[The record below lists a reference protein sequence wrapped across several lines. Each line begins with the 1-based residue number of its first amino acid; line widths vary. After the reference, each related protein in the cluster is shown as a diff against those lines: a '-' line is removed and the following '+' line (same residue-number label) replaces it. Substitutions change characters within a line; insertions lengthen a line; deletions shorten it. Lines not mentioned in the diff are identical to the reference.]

1 MYSTTLQFT
10 KFQNIID
17 GKVDKE
23 STQYGYRLYNT
34 DEAVYSNVY
43 NTLEELQDD
52 LDKDTVLDHIKE
64 NHPDFYDTIEIDGG
78 FYFNDLLINL
88 DGEEI
93 GDDEDE
99 EQSSDDTLLPDNS
112 EMPNGEPK
120 YIINIPEDDVKEV
133 EQIIVEASNNLI

>member
-10 KFQNIID
+10 KFQNIVD
-17 GKVDKE
+17 GEVDKE

-52 LDKDTVLDHIKE
+52 LDRDSVLDHIKE

-78 FYFNDLLINL
+78 FYFNDSLIDL
-88 DGEEI
+88 DGDEI
-93 GDDEDE
+93 DEDDEE
-99 EQSSDDTLLPDNS
+99 KSSDETLLPDNS

-120 YIINIPEDDVKEV
+120 YIINIPEDRVKEV
-133 EQIIVEASNNLI
+133 EQIIVEASENLF

>member
-10 KFQNIID
+10 KFQNIVD
-17 GKVDKE
+17 GEVDKE

-52 LDKDTVLDHIKE
+52 LDRDSVLDHIKE

-78 FYFNDLLINL
+78 FYFNNSLIDL
-88 DGEEI
+88 DGDEI
-93 GDDEDE
+93 DEDDEE
-99 EQSSDDTLLPDNS
+99 KSSDETLLPDNS

-120 YIINIPEDDVKEV
+120 YIINIPEDDIKEV
-133 EQIIVEASNNLI
+133 EQIIVEASDNLI

>member
-10 KFQNIID
+10 KFQNIVD
-17 GKVDKE
+17 GEVDKE

-52 LDKDTVLDHIKE
+52 LDRDSVLDHIKE

-78 FYFNDLLINL
+78 FYFNDSLIDL

-93 GDDEDE
+93 DEDDEE
-99 EQSSDDTLLPDNS
+99 KSSDETLLPDNS

-120 YIINIPEDDVKEV
+120 YIINISEDDVKEV
-133 EQIIVEASNNLI
+133 EQIIVEASDNLI

>member
-10 KFQNIID
+10 KFQNIVD
-17 GKVDKE
+17 GEVDKE

-52 LDKDTVLDHIKE
+52 LDRDSVLDHIKE

-78 FYFNDLLINL
+78 FYFNDSLIDL
-88 DGEEI
+88 DGDEI
-93 GDDEDE
+93 DEDDEE
-99 EQSSDDTLLPDNS
+99 KSSDETLLPDNS

-133 EQIIVEASNNLI
+133 EQIIVEASDNLI

>member
-10 KFQNIID
+10 KFQNIVD
-17 GKVDKE
+17 GEVDKE

-52 LDKDTVLDHIKE
+52 LDRDSVLDHIKE

-78 FYFNDLLINL
+78 FYFNDLLIDL
-88 DGEEI
+88 DGDEI
-93 GDDEDE
+93 DEDDEE
-99 EQSSDDTLLPDNS
+99 KSSDETLLPDNS

-133 EQIIVEASNNLI
+133 EQIIVEASDNLI

>member
-10 KFQNIID
+10 KFQNIVD
-17 GKVDKE
+17 GEVDKE

-52 LDKDTVLDHIKE
+52 LDRDSVLDHIKE

-78 FYFNDLLINL
+78 FYFNNSLIDL
-88 DGEEI
+88 DGDEI
-93 GDDEDE
+93 DEDDEE
-99 EQSSDDTLLPDNS
+99 KSSDETLLPDNS

-133 EQIIVEASNNLI
+133 EQIIVEASDNLI